1 MQQTEMTNDLLESS
15 IAEIEEHILLKF
27 NDVQVRFWRDCLG
40 QYTQEVVVQ
49 SWSDFIKQLQPKRY
63 PSWQVVEPIFKSNK
77 EQLSY
82 EPPVQI
88 SNKDKVY
95 GSRIAQAVLRGLN
108 TNNKIEYH
116 KVLAE
121 QFQKENEPD
130 MVDNHLLLAQKAD
143 EEYKL
148 VNTWKKDVPFD
159 VQFSVYEETKKNF
172 YWNQK

>member
-40 QYTQEVVVQ
+40 QYTQEVVVE

-63 PSWQVVEPIFKSNK
+63 PSWQVVEPIFKSYK

-88 SNKDKVY
+88 NKQAKLY
-95 GSRIAQAVLRGLN
+95 GQRICQAVLRGLD

-116 KVLAE
+116 LIQAE
-121 QFQKENEPD
+121 QFKKENEPD
-130 MVDNHLLLAQKAD
+130 MVHNHLLLAEKAKNGGYD
-143 EEYKL
+143 
-148 VNTWKKDVPFD
+148 
-159 VQFSVYEETKKNF
+159 ETKKKFN
-172 YWNQK
+172 